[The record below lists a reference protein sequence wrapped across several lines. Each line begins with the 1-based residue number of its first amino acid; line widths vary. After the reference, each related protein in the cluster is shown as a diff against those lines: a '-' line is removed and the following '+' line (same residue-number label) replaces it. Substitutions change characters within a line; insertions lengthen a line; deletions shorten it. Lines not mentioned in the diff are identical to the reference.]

1 MPIYFDLT
9 DAVLASR
16 DRLRPDGHLRLQWHL
31 VRLMARRLGGSTVRG
46 LAFHPRQGR
55 VVEFDLQP
63 LAESDAYDPDRLLR
77 WMGLVRPSSRF
88 PSAHRVNGHLRGFE
102 DQPHRHR
109 IERSRLVLTA
119 LARPAQL
126 AKIGLAPG
134 DDPNLGVAPLA
145 LTPIPRLP
153 HGACLVSFGSG
164 GHHRVHD
171 DFVRNHGRHGG
182 ELVQWMD
189 DLGPHAH
196 PGFYPPAQAQRFES
210 WLTDALTW
218 VPHFVCPSAWAAEG
232 LRRFA
237 DEHAA
242 TPQIDTVPLA
252 AEFSGFPRHQAV
264 VSRDPAII
272 QTARRPF
279 VLCVGSLQTRKNAP
293 ALVQSWKRLHAEI
306 GASLPSLVFA
316 GSLGAAAAGFRSA
329 FASSADFTQRV
340 QFVNRPSDADLAF
353 LYQRCLFSVYPGLS
367 QAFGLPVGESA
378 WFGRY
383 CVASDADGIAEVCAD
398 LVAHVDTA
406 DPGALDAALRQAITD
421 PDDVKLHEQRIAAAT
436 LRRWSDVAAD
446 FAAHI
451 AGGMSSAFVDSTTH
465 SGFERTAAPDDEDAG
480 SPVTIQEP

>member
-31 VRLMARRLGGSTVRG
+31 VRLLARRLAGSTVRG
-46 LAFHPRQGR
+46 LSFHPDQGR
-55 VVEFDLQP
+55 MVEFDLQP
-63 LAESDAYDPDRLLR
+63 FAESDAYDPDRLLR
-77 WMGLVRPSSRF
+77 WLDLIRPSNRF
-88 PSAHRVNGHLRGFE
+88 PSAHRVRGHLRGFE
-102 DQPHRHR
+102 EQPLRHR
-109 IERSRLVLTA
+109 IERGRLVLTA
-119 LARPAQL
+119 LARPARL

-134 DDPNLGVAPLA
+134 GDPNHGVAALA
-145 LTPIPRLP
+145 LTTIPRLP

-171 DFVRNHGRHGG
+171 DFLRDHGRHGG
-182 ELVQWMD
+182 ELVQWID

-196 PGFYPPAQAQRFES
+196 PGLYPAAQARRFES

-218 VPHFVCPSAWAAEG
+218 VPHFVCPSAWAADW

-252 AEFSGFPRHQAV
+252 AEFGGFVRHQAV

-272 QTARRPF
+272 QAARRPF
-279 VLCVGSLQTRKNAP
+279 VLCVGPLQPRKNAL
-293 ALVQSWKRLHAEI
+293 ALVQSWMRLHAEI

-316 GSLGAAAAGFRSA
+316 GSLGAATAGIRSA
-329 FASSADFTQRV
+329 FAGSGDFANRV
-340 QFVNRPSDADLAF
+340 QFVNLPSDADLAF
-353 LYQRCLFSVYPGLS
+353 LYQRCLFSVYPSLS
-367 QAFGLPVGESA
+367 QSFGLPVGESA

-383 CVASDADGIAEVCAD
+383 CVASAADGIAETCGE
-398 LVAHVDTA
+398 LVAHVDAA
-406 DPGALDAALRQAITD
+406 DPAALDAALRHAITE
-421 PDDVKLHEQRIAAAT
+421 PDDVKSHEQRIAASS

-446 FAAHI
+446 FAALI
-451 AGGMSSAFVDSTTH
+451 GGGVALDAVDSTTD
-465 SGFERTAAPDDEDAG
+465 SGFARTDAPADAQDEA
-480 SPVTIQEP
+480 PVTVQEA